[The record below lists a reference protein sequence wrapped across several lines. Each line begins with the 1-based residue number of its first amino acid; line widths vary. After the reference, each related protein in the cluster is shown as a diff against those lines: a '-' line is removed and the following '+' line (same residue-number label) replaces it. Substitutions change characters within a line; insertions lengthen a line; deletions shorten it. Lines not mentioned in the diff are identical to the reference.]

1 MHILN
6 FSVSKE
12 IDESAHK
19 ITAPAKPS
27 AAATAEVEED
37 TAAQDEMYEVVE
49 MQMTSSDKTRYV
61 PAAAQIPQEG
71 TGTQPV
77 ESEASK
83 NSPAQEENQ
92 EAYVNFD

>member
-1 MHILN
+1 M
-6 FSVSKE
+6 
-12 IDESAHK
+12 
-19 ITAPAKPS
+19 PS
-27 AAATAEVEED
+27 AAATAKVEED

-49 MQMTSSDKTRYV
+49 MQVKSTRYT
-61 PAAAQIPQEG
+61 PAAAQMPQKS
-71 TGTQPV
+71 TGTQPK